1 LINKDID
8 QSGRLL
14 VHPIES
20 SEHQKAASVN

>member
-14 VHPIES
+14 VHLIES